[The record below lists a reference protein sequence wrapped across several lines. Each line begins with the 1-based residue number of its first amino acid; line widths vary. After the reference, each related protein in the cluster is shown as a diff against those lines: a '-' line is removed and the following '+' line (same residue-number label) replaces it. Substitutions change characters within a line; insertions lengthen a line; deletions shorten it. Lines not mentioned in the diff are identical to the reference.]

1 MAASR
6 QRYTYLGGPDLAAIA
21 GASRYQ
27 GPYDV
32 FLRKVEQTETPD
44 NAPMEW
50 GRRLEGAVAQ
60 AYADRTGHA
69 LAVLNPDNAGS
80 LMLAPQEEGK
90 TWSIIHPEFAFIGG
104 TPDFIT
110 TDDANLLLECK
121 TAAEEQLRQVDD
133 EGQPLWG
140 PEGTDEVPLDYLVQ
154 CQVYMGLT
162 GRRRAD
168 LAVFFLGARREF
180 RIYNLKF
187 DRELYDLLIYKGV
200 AFWRNHVEAQVP
212 PPMDL
217 IPSDLVASHFAR
229 KAQASGATLDITPE
243 MMAVALDL
251 EEVGR
256 NRKNLEDREDSL
268 KWQILQAM
276 ATMGAQKVQGKAFG
290 AKFSL
295 AIQGGG
301 EGKPV
306 TDYRGIALALA
317 KRQGLAGIPE
327 DLEADFTRPGT
338 PKTPYLMPYF
348 TAVRNAMKKDA
359 EPTQL
364 SA

>member
-1 MAASR
+1 MTDETNAIP
-6 QRYTYLGGPDLAAIA
+6 RYTYLGGPDLAAIV

-32 FLRKVEQTETPD
+32 YLRKVERTETPD

-60 AYADRTGHA
+60 AYADRTGHTLEQPA
-69 LAVLNPDNAGS
+69 TLF
-80 LMLAPQEEGK
+80 
-90 TWSIIHPEFAFIGG
+90 HPVHAFIGG
-104 TPDFIT
+104 TPDFLC

-121 TAAEEQLRQVDD
+121 TAAEEQLRKVDD

-140 PEGTDEVPLDYLVQ
+140 PDGTDQVPMDYLVQ

-168 LAVFFLGARREF
+168 LAVFFLGAKREF
-180 RIYNLKF
+180 RIYHLTF
-187 DRELYDLLIYKGV
+187 DRDLFDIILNRGV
-200 AFWRNHVEAQVP
+200 SFWHDHVEAQVP

-217 IPSDLVASHFAR
+217 IPSDMVAWHLAR
-229 KAQASGATLDITPE
+229 KAQAGGAVLDITPE
-243 MMAVALDL
+243 LLAVALDL
-251 EEVGR
+251 EEKGR
-256 NRKNLEDREDSL
+256 LRKAYEESEEEL
-268 KWQILQAM
+268 KGRLLNAM
-276 ATMGAQKVQGKAFG
+276 AKLGAQKLQGQAHG

-306 TDYRGIALALA
+306 VAWQAIAQELARRA
-317 KRQGLAGIPE
+317 GLPGVPE
-327 DLEADFTRPGT
+327 QLIVDNTRPGKA
-338 PKTPYLMPYF
+338 PSPYLMPYF
-348 TAVRNAMKKDA
+348 TAVRTALKKGAAA
-359 EPTQL
+359 EPL